1 MLVRAKLSMSANTVQ
16 KPQPLTLKDGR
27 PVIPSLLLPTAL
39 YFRFLRRIF
48 GSLNVQVPEKLP
60 SIRKKKASRKW
71 GVGEG
76 WAQLEL
82 IDA

>member
-16 KPQPLTLKDGR
+16 KPKPLTLKDGR

-48 GSLNVQVPEKLP
+48 GSLSVPEKLP
-60 SIRKKKASRKW
+60 SIRKKSKSD
-71 GVGEG
+71 VGG
-76 WAQLEL
+76 GCGLGAAG
-82 IDA
+82 ID